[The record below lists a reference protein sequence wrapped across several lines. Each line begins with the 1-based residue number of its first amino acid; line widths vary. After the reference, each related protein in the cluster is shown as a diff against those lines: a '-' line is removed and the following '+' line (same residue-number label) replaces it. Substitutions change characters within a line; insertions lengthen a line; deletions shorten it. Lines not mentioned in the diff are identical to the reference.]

1 MKMKQYVESKKNNVR
16 PMTQVINAMGR
27 ELAADIVKEVKA
39 LKPDQKELRKQL
51 NKERIKALGLT
62 LIQGGKAE

>member
-1 MKMKQYVESKKNNVR
+1 MKKSNAIGMPETVKK
-16 PMTQVINAMGR
+16 MGL
-27 ELAADIVKEVKA
+27 ELAADIVKEVKT

>member
-1 MKMKQYVESKKNNVR
+1 MKKSNASAMTEVVKK
-16 PMTQVINAMGR
+16 MGF
-27 ELAADIVKEVKA
+27 ELAADIVKEVKE

>member
-16 PMTQVINAMGR
+16 PMAQVINTMGR
-27 ELAADIVKEVKA
+27 ELAADIVKEVKT